1 VEADRVNDV
10 AQLPIA
16 EFVDLKSAETYLGL
30 ARDAYECGDNMK
42 FIAARKLLMVS
53 LGVADSPPTR
63 RQGR

>member
-1 VEADRVNDV
+1 MSDI
-10 AQLPIA
+10 AQQSVV
-16 EFVDLKSAETYLGL
+16 EFVDIKSAETYLDL
-30 ARDAYECGDNMK
+30 VRDAYEIGDTMK